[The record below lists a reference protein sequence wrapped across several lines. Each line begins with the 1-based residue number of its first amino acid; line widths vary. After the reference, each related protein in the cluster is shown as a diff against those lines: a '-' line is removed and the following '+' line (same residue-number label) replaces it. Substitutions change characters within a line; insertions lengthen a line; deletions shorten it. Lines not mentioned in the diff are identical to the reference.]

1 MTVAGVVVGLL
12 VGWRDRAP
20 FEQLAGL
27 NWQRRDE
34 EMHVEFSD
42 NDKVLLEDVDVFD
55 FGHKALES
63 PNAET

>member
-1 MTVAGVVVGLL
+1 MTIAGVVVGLL

-20 FEQLAGL
+20 VKQLSGL

-34 EMHVEFSD
+34 ELQVEFS
-42 NDKVLLEDVDVFD
+42 DKVLLEDIDAFD
-55 FGHKALES
+55 FGHKALEA